1 MKFEVEVL
9 QMLPL
14 NGVKIQTGA
23 NQCVFDCCGRECHAK
38 SVLIFLSLG
47 NPDLRGYLKG
57 AQSGILFI
65 S

>member
-1 MKFEVEVL
+1 MEVA
-9 QMLPL
+9 
-14 NGVKIQTGA
+14 VKWDRNCQTGA
-23 NQCVFDCCGRECHAK
+23 SQCVSARCGGECHAK
-38 SVLIFLSLG
+38 SVLIFLSLS